1 MLWPRSGVSW
11 KIICVSIHEV
21 AFRFLKISDCT
32 AGSEAGSRPL
42 SGCSGAK
49 FEKVRGHSFSL
60 HGPNLFIFFPI
71 SQTKKK
77 KNSHKR
83 THASVTVTVVRDRK
97 IGTALRTNQIVG
109 FLTVP
114 AWGCIKRPVREG

>member
-11 KIICVSIHEV
+11 KIICVSIPEV
-21 AFRFLKISDCT
+21 AFRSLKISDCT

-60 HGPNLFIFFPI
+60 HGPNLFIFFQ
-71 SQTKKK
+71 SLKRKK
-77 KNSHKR
+77 KNSQKR

-97 IGTALRTNQIVG
+97 IGTAIVG